1 MANLPQIHFENLF
14 SQDPT
19 GQKIWNYFLGA
30 QTFSELQPVYS
41 RMGKN
46 GALATEPAAASD
58 KNSPQLRTH
67 NAIGERIDVVDYHAS
82 YYELQKL
89 SYGSEIVSL
98 KYNAEFLKKY
108 KTQRHLIGFSVA
120 YYFAQTE
127 TGLFCPIC
135 MTDALARVLE
145 RHNSHP
151 LAKTTLQHLTTSD
164 LNSLWTG
171 AMFLTEKQ
179 GGSDVGANTVQAE
192 ERGGRWFLN
201 GDKWFCSNA
210 DAEAI
215 LALARLPGAAGEL
228 SQGTRGLGLFLVLRS
243 QPAKNNNSWLTHRL
257 KDKLG
262 VRTMAS
268 GEITF
273 QDTEAFLIGGENEGF
288 KIMTE
293 MVNMSRLYN
302 AVSSVGIARRALM
315 EALSFGL
322 QRKAF
327 RQTLEQL
334 PLWRACLAD
343 LTAEFYGHLFLV
355 FEATKQL
362 DQADNG
368 NAKSGKLARVLT
380 PLAKA
385 LSGKLAVFAASEC
398 MELIGGNAYIEEHI
412 LPRLLRDA
420 QVLPIWEG
428 TSNIQSL
435 DLLRALQKEGAR
447 ENTDEFFARCEA
459 ALEHHAGKPAIKL
472 AIKSRLAQLKELLAA
487 LTTFAKEDQQ
497 RAAREVLEKM
507 GRTMS
512 LCLLAEATKD
522 SALKNICEAATERLL
537 LREAATSP
545 LAGSS
550 ALHLKSTEEI
560 LLNSIL

>member
-14 SQDPT
+14 AQDPT
-19 GQKIWNYFLGA
+19 GQKIWNYLLSTK
-30 QTFSELQPVYS
+30 TFSELQPVYS
-41 RMGKN
+41 RMGRN

-58 KNSPQLRTH
+58 RNPPQLRTH
-67 NAIGERIDVVDYHAS
+67 SSIGERIDHIDYHAS

-98 KYNAEFLKKY
+98 KYDVEFLKKY
-108 KTQRHLIGFSVA
+108 KSQRHLIGFSVA

-179 GGSDVGANTVQAE
+179 GGSDVGANTAQAE
-192 ERGGRWFLN
+192 ERDGRWFLT

-243 QPAKNNNSWLTHRL
+243 QPAKNHSTWLTHRL

-273 QDTEAFLIGGENEGF
+273 QNTEAFLIGGENEGF
-288 KIMTE
+288 KMMTE

-302 AVSSVGIARRALM
+302 AVSSVGIARRALLETM
-315 EALSFGL
+315 SFGL

-327 RQTLEQL
+327 GHSLEQL

-355 FEATKQL
+355 FEAAKQL
-362 DQADNG
+362 DQSDSG
-368 NAKSGKLARVLT
+368 NMEAGKLARLLT

-385 LSGKLAVFAASEC
+385 LSGKLAVFAASEG

-435 DLLRALQKEGAR
+435 DLLRALQKEGS
-447 ENTDEFFARCEA
+447 NEFFARCEA
-459 ALEHHAGKPAIKL
+459 ALEQHTGKPAIKM
-472 AIKSRLAQLKELLAA
+472 AIKSRLAQVKELLTA
-487 LTTFAKEDQQ
+487 LATFAKDDQQ
-497 RAAREVLEKM
+497 RAAREALEKM
-507 GRTMS
+507 GRTLS

-522 SALKNICEAATERLL
+522 NELKSICDAAIERMLM
-537 LREAATSP
+537 REAATSP

-550 ALHLKSTEEI
+550 ALHLKSTEDI
-560 LLNSIL
+560 LLKSIF

>member
-1 MANLPQIHFENLF
+1 MTNLPQIHFENLF

-19 GQKIWNYFLGA
+19 GQKIWNYLLGSK
-30 QTFSELQPVYS
+30 TFSELQSVYS

-58 KNSPQLRTH
+58 KNPPQLRTH
-67 NAIGERIDVVDYHAS
+67 SSIGERIDQIDYHAS

-89 SYGSEIVSL
+89 SYGSEIISL
-98 KYNAEFLKKY
+98 KYDDQFLKKY
-108 KTQRHLIGFSVA
+108 RTQRHLIGFSVA

-151 LAKTTLQHLTTSD
+151 LAKITLQHLTTSD

-179 GGSDVGANTVQAE
+179 GGSDVGTNTVQAE
-192 ERGGRWFLN
+192 ERDGRWFLT

-215 LALARLPGAAGEL
+215 LTLARLPGAAGEL
-228 SQGTRGLGLFLVLRS
+228 SRGTRGLGLFLVLRS
-243 QPAKNNNSWLTHRL
+243 QPAKNHSTWLTHRL

-273 QDTEAFLIGGENEGF
+273 QNTEAFLIGGENEGF

-315 EALSFGL
+315 EAMGFGL

-327 RQTLEQL
+327 GHTLEQL

-343 LTAEFYGHLFLV
+343 LTAEFYGHLLLV

-362 DQADNG
+362 DQSDNG
-368 NAKSGKLARVLT
+368 STESGKLARLLT

-412 LPRLLRDA
+412 MPRLLRDA

-435 DLLRALQKEGAR
+435 DLLRALQKEGA
-447 ENTDEFFARCEA
+447 NEFFARCEA
-459 ALEHHAGKPAIKL
+459 ALEQHAGKPSIKL
-472 AIKSRLAQLKELLAA
+472 AIKSRLAQVKELLSA
-487 LTTFAKEDQQ
+487 LTKMSKDDQQ
-497 RAAREVLEKM
+497 RAAREILEKM
-507 GRTMS
+507 GRTMC

-522 SALKNICEAATERLL
+522 SSLAPVCEASMERMI

-545 LAGSS
+545 LAGTS
-550 ALHLKSTEEI
+550 ALHLESTEEF
-560 LLNSIL
+560 LLKSIL